1 MRRRNKVFATAAVFV
16 VTTGIVTG
24 MVVACRG
31 DGSHEP
37 TRTEYLARVAA
48 ICEAYGEQLDEI
60 PPPSDPASP
69 GAVFESISRALPIL
83 REQRDRVRALEA
95 PEALRGPLD
104 RFFTLTD
111 RSLAALERAERE
123 AGKRELFLMV
133 QALADFETVRD
144 EAKQVA
150 DVIGFDC

>member
-1 MRRRNKVFATAAVFV
+1 MRRRNKVIATAAVFV

-24 MVVACRG
+24 MVVACGG

-48 ICEAYGEQLDEI
+48 ICETYGEQLDGI

-95 PEALRGPLD
+95 PEALRGRLD

-133 QALADFETVRD
+133 QALAEFETVRD